1 MDTPKTFDKE
11 RAYSWYPGHM
21 RKAQK
26 RIAADIRNVD
36 AVLEIRDARLPR
48 GSGNSELGQLIAN
61 KPRLLIFNK
70 AALSDAGLNRRWAA
84 YFKQLEIPTLFMDAE
99 SKSGLNLIL
108 PPLKKLTAKRAE
120 SFTRRGI
127 RPPPGRLMV
136 IGMPNVG
143 KSTFINRL
151 VSKKRLKTEH
161 LPGTTR
167 SMIWVPLREDFLL
180 MDTPGVMLPRLDT
193 ERDALR
199 LAWIGAIPD
208 GVMGTDRVVDSLIAA
223 LGAIPGGMKQ
233 VEAFY
238 RIEHAVGDDPKAV
251 LEVICL
257 QRGFKIAGGLPDLA
271 RAGDVMLKDF
281 REGRLGRVTF
291 EVPGEIEGKENG
303 ER

>member
-1 MDTPKTFDKE
+1 MDAPKPFDKE

-21 RKAQK
+21 RKAEK
-26 RIAADIRNVD
+26 RMAADLRNVD

-48 GSGNSELGQLIAN
+48 GSGNSELGKLIAN

-70 AALSDAGLNRRWAA
+70 AALADTALNRQWAA
-84 YFKQLEIPTLFMDAE
+84 YFQQQEIPTLFMDAA

-108 PPLKKLTAKRAE
+108 PPLKRLTAPRAE
-120 SFTRRGI
+120 SFRRRGI

-151 VSKKRLKTEH
+151 VSRNRLKTEH

-167 SMIWVPLREDFLL
+167 GMTWVPLRDDFLL

-208 GVMGTDRVVDSLIAA
+208 GVLGADRVVDSLLVA
-223 LGAIPGGMKQ
+223 LAGIPGGMNQ
-233 VEAFY
+233 VKRYY
-238 RIEHAVGDDPKAV
+238 RIEIPPDTHPKMV
-251 LEVICL
+251 LENICL
-257 QRGFKIAGGLPDLA
+257 KRGFKITGGLPDLA
-271 RAGDVMLKDF
+271 RAADVVLKDF
-281 REGRLGRVTF
+281 RDGRIGGFTF
-291 EVPGEIEGKENG
+291 EAPGDLEKQEGGEN
-303 ER
+303 

>member
-1 MDTPKTFDKE
+1 MDATKPFDKE

-26 RIAADIRNVD
+26 RMAADLRYVD

-48 GSGNSELGQLIAN
+48 GSGNSELGQLIDN

-70 AALSDAGLNRRWAA
+70 AALSDPGLNRQWAA
-84 YFKQLEIPTLFMDAE
+84 YYKEKEIPTLFMDAAT
-99 SKSGLNLIL
+99 KSGLNLIL
-108 PPLKKLTAKRAE
+108 PPLKKLTAPRAE
-120 SFTRRGI
+120 KFLRRGI

-151 VSKKRLKTEH
+151 VSKNRLKTEH

-167 SMIWVPLREDFLL
+167 GHTWVPLREDFLL

-193 ERDALR
+193 EKEALR

-223 LGAIPGGMKQ
+223 LSGFPTGLTQLKQ
-233 VEAFY
+233 FY
-238 RIEHAVGDDPKAV
+238 RIENLPENAPKLV
-251 LEVICL
+251 LENICR
-257 QRGFKIAGGLPDLA
+257 QRGFKITGGFPDLA
-271 RAGDVMLKDF
+271 RAGDVVLKDF
-281 REGRLGRVTF
+281 REGRIGSYTF
-291 EVPGEIEGKENG
+291 EVPGDSEKKETV

>member
-1 MDTPKTFDKE
+1 MDAPKPFDKE

-26 RIAADIRNVD
+26 RMAADIRNVD

-48 GSGNSELGQLIAN
+48 GSGNSELGQLITN
-61 KPRLLIFNK
+61 KPRILIFNK
-70 AALSDAGLNRRWAA
+70 AALSDPDLNRQWAA
-84 YFKQLEIPTLFMDAE
+84 YFKEKEIPTLFMDAA

-108 PPLKKLTAKRAE
+108 PPLKRLTAPRAE
-120 SFTRRGI
+120 SFLRRGI

-151 VSKKRLKTEH
+151 VSKNRLKTEH

-167 SMIWVPLREDFLL
+167 GVTWVPLRDDFLL

-208 GVMGTDRVVDSLIAA
+208 GVMGTDRVVDSLIVA
-223 LGAIPGGMKQ
+223 LSGIPGGMKQ
-233 VEAFY
+233 VKRFY
-238 RIEHAVGDDPKAV
+238 RIEHLLENHPKIV
-251 LEVICL
+251 LENICL
-257 QRGFKIAGGLPDLA
+257 KRGFKIAGGLPDLA
-271 RAGDVMLKDF
+271 RAADVVLKDF
-281 REGRLGRVTF
+281 REGRMGGYTF
-291 EVPGEIEGKENG
+291 EAPGDFAKRERG
-303 ER
+303 ES